1 MEVLAITSTR
11 LYVFAELL
19 PIINLFDR
27 NTIKPEIYSHI
38 IAKYLSQEQKNNHG
52 GENFYKGIE
61 I

>member
-38 IAKYLSQEQKNNHG
+38 KAKYLSQEQKNNHG
-52 GENFYKGIE
+52 GEKFL
-61 I
+61 